1 MKTKEIEQKEELRS
15 EYDFATMKGGVKGK
29 YAARYRKG
37 SNLVLLAPDVAKV
50 FRDNESVNETLRS
63 LIGIARAKVKHF

>member
-1 MKTKEIEQKEELRS
+1 MKIKEIEQKEELRS

-50 FRDNESVNETLRS
+50 FRNNESVNETLRS
-63 LIGIARAKVKHF
+63 LIGIARTNVKHF

>member
-1 MKTKEIEQKEELRS
+1 MKTKEVEQKEELRS
-15 EYDFATMKGGVKGK
+15 EYDFAIMKGGVKGK

-50 FRDNESVNETLRS
+50 FRNNESVNETLRS
-63 LIGIARAKVKHF
+63 LIGIARTNVKHF

>member
-29 YAARYRKG
+29 YAAQYRKG
-37 SNLVLLAPDVAKV
+37 SNLVLLAPDVADV
-50 FRDNESVNETLRS
+50 FRDNASVNEPLRS
-63 LIGIARAKVKHF
+63 LIGIARAKVKHL